1 MCLLTVQ
8 ALAKRE
14 VVKAF
19 NRSGHSQSQVSA
31 LGHTYVEVR
40 IYSLGLSAYEEVS
53 LLVDSGSTYTWV
65 QKDRLDKLGIKRE
78 DERGFRTIDNRV
90 VRRPIG
96 MGVVELMER
105 RSPTV
110 LVFAEKEDAEV
121 LGVHALEGL
130 GVELDPVT
138 KQLKKTEAILA
149 I

>member
-1 MCLLTVQ
+1 
-8 ALAKRE
+8 
-14 VVKAF
+14 
-19 NRSGHSQSQVSA
+19 VSA